1 MQCAG
6 HRWIWCR
13 WLKHHLW
20 FERKHRPT
28 KARTSEI
35 KQWIIISYPREFTQ
49 PIHAHQYAYSKR
61 LKRTSPANEIICS
74 ISSLKRWLC
83 NVCILSGP
91 NPTSKNSG
99 PDWWILAKD
108 NNTIQHQ
115 FTMSCKGDKDENQ
128 ILIKICSNSK
138 TLKTFSFFAKGQRQG
153 IMRTKPKTCLGKNL
167 QWSASNPYP
176 LPQHNQRP
184 TSLLFVDLHQS
195 KPQEDDL

>member
-20 FERKHRPT
+20 SERKHRPT

-61 LKRTSPANEIICS
+61 LKRSSPANEICS

-91 NPTSKNSG
+91 NPTSKKSG

-115 FTMSCKGDKDENQ
+115 FTSNINVMQRWLRWESSLDQDLFQLKDSED
-128 ILIKICSNSK
+128 
-138 TLKTFSFFAKGQRQG
+138 FFLFCERPKARHNAKQAQNMFR
-153 IMRTKPKTCLGKNL
+153 
-167 QWSASNPYP
+167 
-176 LPQHNQRP
+176 
-184 TSLLFVDLHQS
+184 
-195 KPQEDDL
+195 